1 MSRRMINSNERLCM
15 ATIPEDMFIE
25 AVNALVKAEED
36 WVPSEP
42 ETSLYIRPFAFAC
55 ESSLG
60 VHKSKAYKFVIILSP
75 VGAYY
80 AEGLA
85 PVKIMV
91 EDEYVRAVQGGTGFT
106 KCGGNYAG
114 SIIGQ
119 VKAEKYGCSQVLC
132 WMAVKENM

>member
-1 MSRRMINSNERLCM
+1 MYKRQ
-15 ATIPEDMFIE
+15 
-25 AVNALVKAEED
+25 VNALVKAEED

-91 EDEYVRAVQGGTGFT
+91 EDEYVRAVQGGTEMCIRDRLYTGAGRDG
-106 KCGGNYAG
+106 KDSYRCPGGDGRRLGAVPV
-114 SIIGQ
+114 SAKRSWLQ
-119 VKAEKYGCSQVLC
+119 VSP
-132 WMAVKENM
+132 AVE